1 MNAQSPCSFDW
12 TDGLEKY
19 PVYCRKEDGI
29 EGKDSM
35 VNSFV
40 LNTVSGSEALTIF
53 LPLGCTVHLQSC
65 GKIECIKTLKYI
77 KYISSTY

>member
-19 PVYCRKEDGI
+19 PVYCRKGDGVQ
-29 EGKDSM
+29 GKDSM

-53 LPLGCTVHLQSC
+53 LSLACTVHLYNLVVQLS
-65 GKIECIKTLKYI
+65 ILKLLPI
-77 KYISSTY
+77 DT

>member
-19 PVYCRKEDGI
+19 PVYCRKEDGMQ
-29 EGKDSM
+29 GKDSM

-53 LPLGCTVHLQSC
+53 LPLACTIHLIYNLVVQLS
-65 GKIECIKTLKYI
+65 ILKLLPI
-77 KYISSTY
+77 DT